1 MKRAIVAAS
10 FGVGDIRVKERCID
24 TLLADVRQAFGDRA
38 ACVRGQGEGQASPA
52 GDGFEVVEAWTSA
65 FLRKKM
71 AREGY
76 DYPSLVDVL
85 EQLSAAG
92 YSDVV
97 IMPTHLTAGEE
108 FQNKLVPA
116 AREFAGRFDSLSL
129 MEPVFAVRDAEDFAF
144 LTADVLGLSEL
155 MPDEALVFMG
165 HGSPHQHNPVYELLQ
180 QYVDSRGWRV
190 HIGVVEPEDY
200 PGKED
205 VLKRLA
211 AHGVRKVYLRPLL
224 LAGGSHALH
233 DLAGDSPA
241 SWKSV
246 LQAAGFSVRCST
258 KGLGEYAAFRRLYVQ
273 KLQRLAGLH
282 SVSGHGGGISCG
294 AGT

>member
-24 TLLADVRQAFGDRA
+24 TLLADVRQAFGK
-38 ACVRGQGEGQASPA
+38 GEAQASP
-52 GDGFEVVEAWTSA
+52 DENGFEVFEAWTSV

-85 EQLSAAG
+85 EELAAAG
-92 YSDVV
+92 YGDVV

-108 FQNKLVPA
+108 FQNKLVPVV
-116 AREFAGRFDSLSL
+116 RDFAGRFGSLSL
-129 MEPVFAVRDAEDFAF
+129 MEPVLAARNEEDFAF

-155 MPDEALVFMG
+155 MPDEAMVFMG
-165 HGSPHQHNPVYELLQ
+165 HGSPHQHNEAYELLQ
-180 QYVDSRGWRV
+180 QYIDRQGWPV

-200 PGKED
+200 PNKED
-205 VLKRLA
+205 VLQRLTA
-211 AHGVRKVYLRPLL
+211 CGARKVYLRPLL

-233 DLAGDSPA
+233 DLAGDSPE

-246 LQAAGFSVRCST
+246 LQAAGFAVRCST
-258 KGLGEYAAFRRLYVQ
+258 KGLGEYAAFRCLYVQ
-273 KLQRLAGLH
+273 KLKALAGP
-282 SVSGHGGGISCG
+282 
-294 AGT
+294 A